1 MDQDQELDNYSIF
14 ENKIM
19 IIIIQE
25 QHLFIYYY
33 INMEIKIV
41 KIIIFSV

>member
-14 ENKIM
+14 ENKI
-19 IIIIQE
+19 IIIQE

-33 INMEIKIV
+33 INIEIKIV

>member
-14 ENKIM
+14 ENKI
-19 IIIIQE
+19 IIIQE
-25 QHLFIYYY
+25 QHLLIYYY
-33 INMEIKIV
+33 INIEIKIV

>member
-14 ENKIM
+14 ENKI
-19 IIIIQE
+19 IIIQE

-33 INMEIKIV
+33 INIEIKIV
-41 KIIIFSV
+41 KIIIFNV

>member
-14 ENKIM
+14 ENK

>member
-14 ENKIM
+14 ENK

-41 KIIIFSV
+41 KIIIFNV